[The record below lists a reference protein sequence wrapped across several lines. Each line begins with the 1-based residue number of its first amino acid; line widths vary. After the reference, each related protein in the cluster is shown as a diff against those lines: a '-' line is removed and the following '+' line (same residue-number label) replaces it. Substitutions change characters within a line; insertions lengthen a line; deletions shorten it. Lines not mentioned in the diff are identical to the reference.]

1 MQTVQ
6 IYIYVDGVIN
16 RIELF
21 KDEKISV
28 TSSIQNFSDLGK
40 LFTDYSQS
48 FTIPASKHNNAI
60 FKHWYESAVGETD
73 LDAPQNVDGAF
84 DHRIKYYGYIEID
97 TIPFRDGKF
106 TMEKANKKNGFIESY
121 SINFVGNLVQL
132 KDKFK
137 EDKLNSL
144 TNVNVTPNVSYYD
157 ELNFGYTLTNVF
169 NRCTSSPTP
178 DVAFPLAGSTRRFE
192 FDTGDTVNDIALLSG
207 GINYRELFPAIRVTK
222 ILEYI
227 QSAYGLEFTGEFLN
241 SETFSKLFLY
251 CKNAET
257 LRVSTELMRVNLTS
271 QSGTPAVG
279 NEYNLTTD
287 TLNVQRRQIY
297 MDWFGSYITDYPQSN
312 IFNIKITTTSTDYN
326 VHVYNNGQPF
336 VSFLNQN
343 GTQTLRFLTKGVF
356 SSEVYNFTFFV
367 NSDSGPVTFTS
378 EIISSYVK
386 FVSTGAGSASDIYSA
401 THRAFGTSQT
411 TLANLNIRNYVPDIT
426 VTDFLTG
433 LVKMFNMVIV
443 PTAENKFEF
452 LPLEKWY
459 QDGEVIDITKFIQ
472 ANEIEIGKP
481 KLFKRIDFKHEK
493 SENVLNNSFRSA
505 NNNQEYGDLFFENPN
520 SAFTENY
527 EVKTPFEDV
536 MWERTTETNFLTTT
550 FWNKDLQPYTP
561 KPVLMYD
568 NGLSNLGAYWYM
580 IDGLGNSFGD
590 FNYTRFSN
598 EIPLAAT
605 DLSYLQTLNWG
616 VENSVWNLQF
626 APNGLYQQFYSQYIN
641 NLYNQRTRV
650 LKVKGNFN
658 PYLLSSLK
666 LNDRVIVSNKRYII
680 NTLTTDLTTGEV
692 ELELLNDFRDIT
704 QDTTYLRFS
713 NIPFLQVD
721 NTAQEVQFIIYKNN
735 YDTFD
740 VKLSTDF
747 LSYTLSTDN
756 DADILLD
763 VTIPANA
770 TAADRSD
777 VIVLEY
783 FENGGGT
790 IIQIPVLQYA

>member
-28 TSSIQNFSDLGK
+28 TSSIQNFNDLGK

-60 FKHWYESAVGETD
+60 FRHWYESAVGETD
-73 LDAPQNVDGAF
+73 LDSPQNVDGAF

-106 TMEKANKKNGFIESY
+106 TMQQANKKNGFIESY
-121 SINFVGNLVQL
+121 TINFVGNLVQL

-157 ELNFGYTLTNVF
+157 ELNFEYNYTEVIARVYDGGYT
-169 NRCTSSPTP
+169 
-178 DVAFPLAGSTRRFE
+178 DVLFPLIGNNRRYEFNTASASDVTTTAGAI
-192 FDTGDTVNDIALLSG
+192 D
-207 GINYRELFPAIRVTK
+207 YRDLFPAIPVSK
-222 ILEYI
+222 IFEYI
-227 QSAYGLEFTGEFLN
+227 QGAYGLEFTGEFLN
-241 SETFSKLFLY
+241 SQTFSKLYLH
-251 CKNAET
+251 CKNAEEMQVQGEQ
-257 LRVSTELMRVNLTS
+257 LQVNF
-271 QSGTPAVG
+271 SGD
-279 NEYNLTTD
+279 D
-287 TLNVQRRQIY
+287 TLNVRYQTTT
-297 MDWFGSYITDYPQSN
+297 MANGVPPTYITTFPAASFYYL
-312 IFNIKITTTSTDYN
+312 KIYTSSTNYN
-326 VHVYNNGQPF
+326 VHIYNNGELY
-336 VSFLNQN
+336 VNYLNQSGDQEFN
-343 GTQTLRFLTKGVF
+343 FLTKSQF
-356 SSEVYNFTFFV
+356 FPEVYNFTFFV
-367 NSDSGPVTFTS
+367 SSSDAPVTFTS
-378 EIISSYVK
+378 RLRSY
-386 FVSTGAGSASDIYSA
+386 FVSFYEGDIYSSNV
-401 THRAFGTSQT
+401 FLYGSSQT
-411 TLANLNIRNYVPDIT
+411 TISNLNIRNYVPDIT

-443 PTAENKFEF
+443 PTAETTFEF

-459 QDGEVIDITKFIQ
+459 QDGEVVDITKFIQ

-493 SENVLNNSFRSA
+493 SENVLNNAFRSQ

-527 EVKTPFEDV
+527 EVKTPFEDII
-536 MWERTTETNFLTTT
+536 WERYTDSTFLTAT
-550 FWNKDLQPYTP
+550 FWNKDLNAYTP
-561 KPVLMYD
+561 KPVLLYD
-568 NGLSNLGAYWYM
+568 NGIEFPKIGSTLTDIYYSDGTDEYNLDRYR
-580 IDGLGNSFGD
+580 
-590 FNYTRFSN
+590 RFSN
-598 EIPLAAT
+598 EIQLGAT

-616 VENSVWNLQF
+616 VENSVWNLTF

-650 LKVKGNFN
+650 IKAKGFFT

-666 LNDRVIVSNKRYII
+666 LNDRVVVSNKRYII

-704 QDTTYLRFS
+704 QDTRYFRFS

-721 NTAQEVQFIIYKNN
+721 NTEQEVEFIIYKNN

-747 LSYTLSTDN
+747 LNYTLSTDN
-756 DADILLD
+756 DTDILLN
-763 VTIPANA
+763 VTIEENT

-777 VIVLEY
+777 FVILEY
-783 FENGGGT
+783 FENGVGT

>member
-6 IYIYVDGVIN
+6 IFIYVDGVAN

-28 TSSIQNFSDLGK
+28 TSSIQNFNDIGK

-60 FKHWYESAVGETD
+60 FRHWYESAVGETD

-84 DHRIKYYGYIEID
+84 DHRIKYFGFIEID

-106 TMEKANKKNGFIESY
+106 TMDKANKKNGFIESY
-121 SINFVGNLVQL
+121 TINFVGNLVQL

-137 EDKLNSL
+137 DDKLNVL
-144 TNVNVTPNVSYYD
+144 EGYD
-157 ELNFGYTLTNVF
+157 ELNFGYTLTNLF

-178 DVAFPLAGSTRRFE
+178 DVAFPLVGSTRRFE
-192 FDTGDTVNDIALLSG
+192 YDTGDTVNDIALLSG
-207 GINYRELFPAIRVTK
+207 GINYRELFPAVRVTK
-222 ILEYI
+222 IFEYI
-227 QSAYGLEFTGEFLN
+227 QDHYGLEFTGEFLN

-257 LRVSTELMRVNLTS
+257 MQVRTELLQADLIDVFSLPNDNT
-271 QSGTPAVG
+271 GDI
-279 NEYNLTTD
+279 YNLTTNS
-287 TLNVQRRQIY
+287 LNVQYRQY
-297 MDWFGSYITDYPQSN
+297 FLED
-312 IFNIKITTTSTDYN
+312 TSTSTVISSFPDSCRFFFQVFTSSTNYN
-326 VHVYNNGQPF
+326 VHVYNNGLPF
-336 VSFLNQN
+336 TSFLNLSGNQS
-343 GTQTLRFLTKGVF
+343 LSFLNVGGF
-356 SSEVYNFTFFV
+356 FSEVYNFTFFI
-367 NSDSGPVTFTS
+367 NSDDAPVTFTS
-378 EIISSYVK
+378 RVWSY
-386 FVSTGAGSASDIYSA
+386 FVTITDGDIYTASLYA
-401 THRAFGTSQT
+401 NFSHTYSQT

-443 PTAENKFEF
+443 PTAENTFEF

-459 QDGEVIDITKFIQ
+459 QDGEVIDITKYIQ

-493 SENVLNNSFRSA
+493 SENVLNNAFRSA

-568 NGLSNLGAYWYM
+568 NVLTDLGAYWYM
-580 IDGLGNSFGD
+580 IDGLGNHFGSV
-590 FNYTRFSN
+590 NYTRFSN

-616 VENSVWNLQF
+616 VENSVWNLTF

-650 LKVKGNFN
+650 IKAKGNFN
-658 PYLLSSLK
+658 PYLLSTLK

-692 ELELLNDFRDIT
+692 ELELLNDFRDIL

-721 NTAQEVQFIIYKNN
+721 NTEQEVEFIIYKNN

-747 LSYTLSTDN
+747 LNYTLSTDN
-756 DADILLD
+756 DTDILLN
-763 VTIPANA
+763 VTIEENT

-777 VIVLEY
+777 FVILEY
-783 FENGGGT
+783 FENGVGT

>member
-73 LDAPQNVDGAF
+73 LDSPQNVDGAF

-121 SINFVGNLVQL
+121 TINFVGNLVQL

-144 TNVNVTPNVSYYD
+144 ANVNNVSYYNQ
-157 ELNFGYTLTNVF
+157 LNFEYNLDNVF
-169 NRCTSSPTP
+169 TRAEGGFNSNVC
-178 DVAFPLAGSTRRFE
+178 FPLAGSTRRFE
-192 FDTGDTVNDIALLSG
+192 FDTADVDNDITLTTG
-207 GINYRELFPAIRVTK
+207 GIDYRELFPAIK
-222 ILEYI
+222 ISKVIEYI
-227 QSAYGLEFTGEFLN
+227 QAAYGLTFTGEFLN
-241 SETFSKLFLY
+241 SETFSKLYLY

-257 LRVSTELMRVNLTS
+257 LRVATEMMRVNLTS
-271 QSGTPAVG
+271 QSGTPAAG
-279 NEYNLTTD
+279 TEYNLTTD

-297 MDWFGSYITDYPQSN
+297 MEWFSSYITDFPQSN
-312 IFNIKITTTSTDYN
+312 RFSIKINTSSTDYN

-336 VSFLNQN
+336 VSFLNQS
-343 GTQTLRFLTKGVF
+343 GTQTLRFLNVGDFFTD
-356 SSEVYNFTFFV
+356 VYNFTFFV
-367 NSDSGPVTFTS
+367 NSDSAPVTYTS
-378 EIISSYVK
+378 EIISSYTK
-386 FVSTGAGSASDIYSA
+386 IIDGDIYNAS
-401 THRAFGTSQT
+401 HVAFGTSQT

-443 PTAENKFEF
+443 PTAENTFEF

-493 SENVLNNSFRSA
+493 SENVLNNAFRSA

-536 MWERTTETNFLTTT
+536 MWERTTGENFLTTT

-561 KPVLMYD
+561 KPVLMYNNGMTNLSSNWYMN
-568 NGLSNLGAYWYM
+568 NGLGFSL
-580 IDGLGNSFGD
+580 NSD
-590 FNYTRFSN
+590 FYVRFSN

-616 VENSVWNLQF
+616 VENSVWNLTF

-666 LNDRVIVSNKRYII
+666 LNDRIIVSNKRYII
-680 NTLTTDLTTGEV
+680 NTLTTDLTTSEV

-747 LSYTLSTDN
+747 LSYALTTDN

-777 VIVLEY
+777 VVVLEY
-783 FENGGGT
+783 FKNGVGT

>member
-1 MQTVQ
+1 MQSVE
-6 IYIYVDGVIN
+6 IYIYVDGVAN

-21 KDEKISV
+21 GDEKISV
-28 TSSIQNFSDLGK
+28 VSSIQNFSDLGK
-40 LFTDYSQS
+40 LFTDYSNS

-60 FKHWYESAVGETD
+60 LRHWYESAVGETN
-73 LDAPQNVDGAF
+73 LENPQDVDGAF
-84 DHRIKYYGYIEID
+84 DHRIKYFGFIEID

-106 TMEKANKKNGFIESY
+106 TMDKANKKNGFIESY
-121 SINFVGNLVQL
+121 TINFVGNLVQL

-137 EDKLNSL
+137 ADKLNTL
-144 TNVNVTPNVSYYD
+144 ANENNVSYYNQ
-157 ELNFGYTLTNVF
+157 LNFGYTLTNVF
-169 NRCTSSPTP
+169 SRCTSSPTL
-178 DVAFPLAGSTRRFE
+178 DVAFPLSGSTRRFE
-192 FDTGDTVNDIALLSG
+192 FNTGDIVNDIALLSG
-207 GINYRELFPAIRVTK
+207 GINYQELFPAIRVTK

-241 SETFSKLFLY
+241 SQTFSKLFLY
-251 CKNAET
+251 CKNSET
-257 LRVSTELMRVNLTS
+257 LRVSTELMRINLTS
-271 QSGTPAVG
+271 QTGTPAIG
-279 NEYNLTTD
+279 IEYNLTTD

-297 MDWFGSYITDYPQSN
+297 MEGLSSSYITDFPQSN
-312 IFNIKITTTSTDYN
+312 RFNIQITTSSTDYN

-336 VSFLNQN
+336 VSFLNQS
-343 GTQTLRFLTKGVF
+343 GTQALQFLNVGDFFTD
-356 SSEVYNFTFFV
+356 VYNFTFFI
-367 NSDSGPVTFTS
+367 NSDLGPVTFTS
-378 EIISSYVK
+378 TIISSYIK
-386 FVSTGAGSASDIYSA
+386 IIDGDIYSA

-426 VTDFLTG
+426 VTDFITG

-443 PTAENKFEF
+443 PTAENTFEF

-459 QDGEVIDITKFIQ
+459 QDGDTIDITKFIQ
-472 ANEIEIGKP
+472 ANELEIGKP
-481 KLFKRIDFKHEK
+481 KLFKRIDFKHET
-493 SENVLNNSFRSA
+493 SENILNNSFRSL

-520 SAFTENY
+520 SAFTESY

-536 MWERTTETNFLTTT
+536 MWERTTGTNFLTATM
-550 FWNKDLQPYTP
+550 WDKDQNPYTP

-568 NGLSNLGAYWYM
+568 NGLSDLGAYWYM
-580 IDGLGNSFGD
+580 IDGLGNNFGD

-598 EIPLAAT
+598 EIQLAAS

-616 VENSVWNLQF
+616 VENSVWNLTF

-650 LKVKGNFN
+650 IKAKGNFN
-658 PYLLSSLK
+658 PYLLASIK

-692 ELELLNDFRDIT
+692 ELELLNDFRDIL
-704 QDTTYLRFS
+704 QNTTYLRFS

-721 NTAQEVQFIIYKNN
+721 NTAQVVQFIIYKNN

-740 VKLSTDF
+740 IKLSTDF
-747 LSYTLSTDN
+747 LSYPLTTDN
-756 DADILLD
+756 DADILLE
-763 VTIPANA
+763 VTIPVNA
-770 TAADRSD
+770 TAADRND
-777 VIVLEY
+777 IVILEY
-783 FENGGGT
+783 FENGVGT

>member
-28 TSSIQNFSDLGK
+28 TSSIQNFNDLGK

-106 TMEKANKKNGFIESY
+106 TMQQANKKNGYIESY
-121 SINFVGNLVQL
+121 TINFVGNLVQL

-144 TNVNVTPNVSYYD
+144 ANANNVSYYD
-157 ELNFGYTLTNVF
+157 GLNFNYTLTNVF

-192 FDTGDTVNDIALLSG
+192 YNTGDIVNDIALLSG
-207 GINYRELFPAIRVTK
+207 GINYSELFPAIRVTK

-251 CKNAET
+251 CKNAEV
-257 LRVSTELMRVNLTS
+257 LKVATELMRVDLIDVFSLPNDNT
-271 QSGTPAVG
+271 GDI
-279 NEYNLTTD
+279 YNLTTNS
-287 TLNVQRRQIY
+287 LNVQYRQY
-297 MDWFGSYITDYPQSN
+297 WLED
-312 IFNIKITTTSTDYN
+312 TSTSTVISSFPDSCRFFFQIFTSSTNYN
-326 VHVYNNGQPF
+326 VHVYNNGVPF
-336 VSFLNQN
+336 VSFLNQSGN
-343 GTQTLRFLTKGVF
+343 QSLSFLNVGGFFTD
-356 SSEVYNFTFFV
+356 VYNFTFFV
-367 NSDSGPVTFTS
+367 NSDEAPVTFTS
-378 EIISSYVK
+378 RVWSY
-386 FVSTGAGSASDIYSA
+386 FVTITDGDIYTASLYA
-401 THRAFGTSQT
+401 NFSHSYSQT

-443 PTAENKFEF
+443 PTAENTFEF

-568 NGLSNLGAYWYM
+568 NGLTDLGDYWYM
-580 IDGLGNSFGD
+580 IDGLGND
-590 FNYTRFSN
+590 FSDVNYTRFSN

-616 VENSVWNLQF
+616 VENSVWNLTF

-658 PYLLSSLK
+658 PYLLSTLK

-692 ELELLNDFRDIT
+692 ELELLNDFRNIL

-770 TAADRSD
+770 TAADRND
-777 VIVLEY
+777 VVVLEY
-783 FENGGGT
+783 FENGVGT